1 MKYKKMIIPTCV
13 LIVIIAVVILV
24 YPRVIGQKPFAKIT
38 VDDISQVS
46 VLLIPPNETVEVV
59 ELDQLVAA
67 LNDVVVY
74 GKDNSYTQYDGQ
86 AVIYTITLTDG
97 KEMTVQAYNPFLVID
112 GIGYKT
118 KYAPCEKLSQIAND
132 LVR

>member
-13 LIVIIAVVILV
+13 LIVIIAVVLLV